1 MQKEFL
7 ILADT
12 IFRLTDPGD
21 TEASVGATEKIIFNS
36 GSVPD
41 STGKI
46 VTTGF
51 RMVSDLNP
59 HPNPDTQL
67 NQIQD
72 SLLGVVEVTVAGY
85 FVDHNNTLGPKN
97 LYNWSVD
104 EDVNDNFRKGR
115 FGLTLSSMNGI
126 LDIIPTTGLAGI
138 GYMLSEVDV
147 MDVEEPRTEVSFIA
161 RFFLNGVPAN
171 V

>member
-1 MQKEFL
+1 MT
-7 ILADT
+7 DT
-12 IFRLTDPGD
+12 IFRLTNPGD
-21 TEASVGATEKIIFNS
+21 NEGNVSSTEKIIFNS

-41 STGKI
+41 STGRL
-46 VTTGF
+46 VTTSF

-59 HPNPDTQL
+59 HPSPDIKL

-85 FVDHNNTLGPKN
+85 FVDHNNTLGPRN

-104 EDVNDNFRKGR
+104 EDVNDDFRKGR
-115 FGLTLSSMNGI
+115 FGLTLASMNGI
-126 LDIIPTTGLAGI
+126 LDVVPTTGLAGI
-138 GYMLSEVDV
+138 GYMLSEVEV
-147 MDVEEPRTEVSFIA
+147 IDVEEPRTEVGFIA
-161 RFFLNGVPAN
+161 KFFLNGVPVN

>member
-1 MQKEFL
+1 M

-12 IFRLTDPGD
+12 IFRLTSDGD
-21 TEASVGATEKIIFNS
+21 TESSVGPTEKIIFNT
-36 GSVPD
+36 GTVPD
-41 STGKI
+41 NTGKLI
-46 VTTGF
+46 TTRF

-59 HPNPDTQL
+59 HANPDVQL

-104 EDVNDNFRKGR
+104 ADINEDFRKGR

-126 LDIIPTTGLAGI
+126 LDIVPTTGLGGI
-138 GYMLSEVDV
+138 GYMLVEVDV
-147 MDVEEPRTEVSFIA
+147 IDVEDPRTEVGFIA
-161 RFFLNGVPAN
+161 KFFLNGVVSN

>member
-1 MQKEFL
+1 L
-7 ILADT
+7 ILVDA
-12 IFRLTDPGD
+12 IFRLTNPGD
-21 TEASVGATEKIIFNS
+21 TEASVGSSEKIIFNS

-41 STGKI
+41 NTGRLVK
-46 VTTGF
+46 TGF

-59 HPNPDTQL
+59 HPNPDTPL

-85 FVDHNNTLGPKN
+85 FVDHNNTLGPTN

-104 EDVNDNFRKGR
+104 PDTNDDFRKGR
-115 FGLTLSSMNGI
+115 FGLTLASMNGI
-126 LDIIPTTGLAGI
+126 LSKVPTTGLAGT
-138 GYMLSEVDV
+138 GYMLSEAEAFD
-147 MDVEEPRTEVSFIA
+147 EEKPRTEVSFIA
-161 RFFLNGVPAN
+161 KFFLNGVPVN

>member
-1 MQKEFL
+1 MT
-7 ILADT
+7 DS
-12 IFRLTDPGD
+12 IFRLTIDGD
-21 TEASVGATEKIIFNS
+21 TEATVGSTEKIEFNT
-36 GSVPD
+36 GTVPD
-41 STGKI
+41 STGKL

-59 HPNPDTQL
+59 HANPDVAL

-72 SLLGVVEVTVAGY
+72 SLLGVVEITVAGY

-104 EDVNDNFRKGR
+104 EDVNNDFRKGR
-115 FGLTLSSMNGI
+115 IGLTLATLNGI
-126 LDIIPTTGLAGI
+126 LSLVPTTGLSGT
-138 GYMLSEVDV
+138 GYMLAEVEV
-147 MDVEEPRTEVSFIA
+147 MDVEEPRTQVNFIA
-161 RFFLNGVPAN
+161 KLFRNGVISN